1 MTNEQINI
9 KIAELCGWKDI
20 RRPIDDNYHDYPS
33 DTLGWL
39 MGRVAGIAPGDI
51 HWQNARPIPNYAAD
65 LNACHEFEKLT
76 AKQCREGDYWFYL
89 REVLGFPYAE
99 SDWDKFYFFQAV
111 HATARQRCEAFL
123 RVHNQWEEE
132 A

>member
-9 KIAELCGWKDI
+9 KIAELCGWQTSAPSWDVG
-20 RRPIDDNYHDYPS
+20 RHDC
-33 DTLGWL
+33 
-39 MGRVAGIAPGDI
+39 
-51 HWQNARPIPNYAAD
+51 PNYAAD
-65 LNACHEFEKLT
+65 LNACHEFEKTLLT
-76 AKQCREGDYWFYL
+76 ADSFCGHWEEYSNRL
-89 REVLGFPYAE
+89 VSLLGCTDIF
-99 SDWDKFYFFQAV
+99 

>member
-1 MTNEQINI
+1 MTDEQINI

-20 RRPIDDNYHDYPS
+20 RRPIDDSYHDYPS

-51 HWQNARPIPNYAAD
+51 HWQNAKPLPNYAAD
-65 LNACHEFEKLT
+65 LNACHEFEKMLEPMQHIAYDRHLHRLVDET
-76 AKQCREGDYWFYL
+76 VTWKW
-89 REVLGFPYAE
+89 
-99 SDWDKFYFFQAV
+99 

-123 RVHNQWEEE
+123 RVHGQWEKEE